1 MRDFTTVQEK
11 ILDRALYLIGMH
23 GNYDVPIRDIT
34 KAAGVNVNAINYYFG
49 NKDNMIHEVNEFFI
63 RNYLSAYSV
72 LDTEE
77 SADRKLALWANEI
90 MEYTLQYPGI
100 QILQRH
106 ALQSSGFNKMKDFL
120 LCDAQQY
127 EQKVLLVMQEVFH
140 VEGKSAQLVRCMLYS
155 ALIHPVSLGTNFC
168 FDTGQMANQQF
179 RLNYIQ
185 FVIDTLKK
193 GTIIHEV

>member
-1 MRDFTTVQEK
+1 LRDFTTVQEK
-11 ILDRALYLIGMH
+11 ILDRALYLIGMR

-49 NKDNMIHEVNEFFI
+49 NKDNMLHEVNEFFI
-63 RNYLSAYSV
+63 RNYLSAYSI

-77 SADRKLALWANEI
+77 PPDRKLALWANEV

-106 ALQSSGFNKMKDFL
+106 ALQSSGSNKMKDFL
-120 LCDAQQY
+120 LCDAEQY
-127 EQKVLLVMQEVFH
+127 EQKVLLVLQDVFH
-140 VEGKSAQLVRCMLYS
+140 VKGESAQLVRCMLYS
-155 ALIHPVSLGTNFC
+155 AVIHPVSLGTNFS
-168 FDTGQMANQQF
+168 FDTGQMANREF

>member
-11 ILDRALYLIGMH
+11 ILDRALYLIGMR

-49 NKDNMIHEVNEFFI
+49 NKDNMLHEVNEFFI
-63 RNYLSAYSV
+63 QNYLSAYSI

-77 SADRKLALWANEI
+77 PSDRRLALWANEV

-127 EQKVLLVMQEVFH
+127 EQKVLFVLQDVFH
-140 VEGKSAQLVRCMLYS
+140 VKGDSAELVRCMLYS
-155 ALIHPVSLGTNFC
+155 AVIHPVSLGTNFC
-168 FDTGQMANQQF
+168 FDTGQMANREF